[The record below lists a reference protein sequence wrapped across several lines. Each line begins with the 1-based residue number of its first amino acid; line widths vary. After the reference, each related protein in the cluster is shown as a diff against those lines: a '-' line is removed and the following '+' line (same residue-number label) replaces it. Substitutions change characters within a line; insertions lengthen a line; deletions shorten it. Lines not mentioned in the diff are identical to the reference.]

1 MKILIDAINI
11 REGGGLTYLSNFLKH
26 INCKKNKNI
35 QVTLYTSKSASLFL
49 PKRQW
54 INTVSQQI
62 FDLPFPAMFL
72 YQQLYLARIISK
84 DNYDILF
91 SPGGTIPFI
100 CKIPVVTMSQNLLP
114 FENQEAS
121 LFGFLNVMYFK
132 MILLRFIQGESFKKA
147 SGVIFLSKYAIKI
160 IENSISR
167 KIKTKALIP
176 HGVDKNFF
184 LPPKPQRNIN
194 KYSFNKPFKIIY
206 TSVVMPYKH
215 QLEVLDAVYSLRV
228 KGYPLTI
235 TIIGKPWKKYYN
247 KVYSFAKKIDPNA
260 EYIKFINHIPNKK
273 LPSVHNKFDAAIFAS
288 SCENLPIILLES
300 MASGLPIVSS
310 SLGPMKEIL
319 GSGGLYFNPY
329 SSKSIQLAL
338 EKFLLSSSVRFK
350 LASLSY
356 KMAGEYSWPENSE
369 NTLQFFKKLINEK
382 N

>member
-62 FDLPFPAMFL
+62 FDLPFPARFL
-72 YQQLYLARIISK
+72 YQQLYLARIMSK

-167 KIKTKALIP
+167 KIKTKA
-176 HGVDKNFF
+176 N
-184 LPPKPQRNIN
+184 
-194 KYSFNKPFKIIY
+194 
-206 TSVVMPYKH
+206 
-215 QLEVLDAVYSLRV
+215 
-228 KGYPLTI
+228 
-235 TIIGKPWKKYYN
+235 
-247 KVYSFAKKIDPNA
+247 
-260 EYIKFINHIPNKK
+260 
-273 LPSVHNKFDAAIFAS
+273 S
-288 SCENLPIILLES
+288 SW
-300 MASGLPIVSS
+300 
-310 SLGPMKEIL
+310 
-319 GSGGLYFNPY
+319 
-329 SSKSIQLAL
+329 
-338 EKFLLSSSVRFK
+338 RR
-350 LASLSY
+350 
-356 KMAGEYSWPENSE
+356 
-369 NTLQFFKKLINEK
+369 
-382 N
+382 